1 MTAKEH
7 YANILPMF
15 AIVEISK
22 KQYFVEKGHTYKVE
36 KLTEKEG
43 EIIFDKV
50 LLIAS
55 DDQFALGAPYVTGA
69 KVKAEIGA
77 EEKGKKVLSY
87 KYRRRKK
94 SRRIRGHRQIY
105 TLLKISDI
113 IPS

>member
-1 MTAKEH
+1 
-7 YANILPMF
+7 MF
-15 AIVEISK
+15 AIVEIGK

-36 KLTEKEG
+36 RLSQKEG
-43 EIIFDKV
+43 DITLDKV

-55 DDQFALGAPYVTGA
+55 DDKVGLGLPYVKGA
-69 KVKAEIGA
+69 KVTAHING
-77 EEKGKKVLSY
+77 EEKGNKVLSY

-113 IPS
+113 TIP

>member
-1 MTAKEH
+1 
-7 YANILPMF
+7 MF
-15 AIVEISK
+15 AIVEIGK

-36 KLTEKEG
+36 KLSQKEG
-43 EIIFDKV
+43 DITFDKV

-55 DDQFALGAPYVTGA
+55 DDKVDLGLPYVTGA
-69 KVKAEIGA
+69 KITAQISG
-77 EEKGKKVLSY
+77 EEKGNKVLSY

-113 IPS
+113 IAS

>member
-1 MTAKEH
+1 
-7 YANILPMF
+7 MF
-15 AIVEISK
+15 AIVEIDK

-36 KLTEKEG
+36 RLSQKEG
-43 EIIFDKV
+43 EITLDKV
-50 LLIAS
+50 LLVAS
-55 DDQFALGAPYVTGA
+55 DDKVSLGAPYVSGA
-69 KVKAEIGA
+69 QIKAVIGG
-77 EEKGKKVLSY
+77 EEKGNKVLSY

>member
-1 MTAKEH
+1 
-7 YANILPMF
+7 MF
-15 AIVEISK
+15 AIVEIGK

-36 KLTEKEG
+36 RLDQKEG
-43 EIIFDKV
+43 EITFDKV
-50 LLIAS
+50 LLVAS
-55 DDQFALGAPYVTGA
+55 DDDKVSLGAPYVTGA
-69 KVKAEIGA
+69 KVKASVGG
-77 EEKGKKVLSY
+77 EEKGTKVLSY